1 MSPQGDLIQLSPS
14 CNGRY
19 INPKGGSSRPR
30 RQPFLQKLQHW
41 TNREVNWVN
50 CTSQTPGFK
59 DAPLGSVQLP
69 SSGGSG
75 TGYGFL
81 NFGRQTI
88 NYSPWPCMGHT
99 HNFQSSGWGCQIL
112 PWSWDSKSRLIG
124 ISQGGRYKRGVSSE
138 NQVWEGQNGAM
149 RRRRAPLTFTLHS
162 TAGIS
167 FIGRNAT
174 DIRPWVGERIYA
186 QSRRETQGEPERA
199 LWWLLRSKEVHLR
212 FAKQIPDLGYRLTVQ
227 HPFPRPELL
236 SWQKIGRQVQYYRN
250 VNRPQRESCLGTKGE
265 DGAQACPG
273 CATVNLLGGL
283 CGTQPPYCPSWL
295 WYETLRER
303 GENTSKP
310 GRQPWVPGSLYAKR
324 GNLPSTPRSP
334 VCLRR
339 PRPSLSLMCPSWSYG
354 DGGLHP
360 FSPRSGEKRGLATL
374 KGVNSNC
381 ATPW

>member
-1 MSPQGDLIQLSPS
+1 MSRQGDLIQLSS
-14 CNGRY
+14 SRNGRY

-30 RQPFLQKLQHW
+30 CQPFLQKLQHW
-41 TNREVNWVN
+41 TNRAVNWVN
-50 CTSQTPGFK
+50 CTSQTPRLK
-59 DAPLGSVQLP
+59 NAPLGRVQLP

-88 NYSPWPCMGHT
+88 NHSPWPCMDHT

-112 PWSWDSKSRLIG
+112 SWSWDSKSRLIG

-167 FIGRNAT
+167 FIGGNT
-174 DIRPWVGERIYA
+174 
-186 QSRRETQGEPERA
+186 
-199 LWWLLRSKEVHLR
+199 
-212 FAKQIPDLGYRLTVQ
+212 YRLTFSHGWANASMPRVLGKLRENQ
-227 HPFPRPELL
+227 SGHWDDSWEAKRSTSTLPNRSQIWDTVWWFNIHFPGLSFCLDRKFQVPPGSVLPE
-236 SWQKIGRQVQYYRN
+236 
-250 VNRPQRESCLGTKGE
+250 REPPSKRGTCLGTKGE
-265 DGAQACPG
+265 DDAQACPG
-273 CATVNLLGGL
+273 CATLNLLGGL

-295 WYETLRER
+295 WYDTPRER

-324 GNLPSTPRSP
+324 GTLPLPARRSAFEDRAP
-334 VCLRR
+334 ACHWCVRR
-339 PRPSLSLMCPSWSYG
+339 DHMATVDRNHS
-354 DGGLHP
+354 HP
-360 FSPRSGEKRGLATL
+360 APEKDKVSPH
-374 KGVNSNC
+374 
-381 ATPW
+381 